1 MITNHENFGVV
12 LIKEVISGGIII
24 AKKLPKS
31 DTTAAGPAAGGR
43 QPRGVDLREQ
53 NEPRESGC
61 CK

>member
-1 MITNHENFGVV
+1 MVV
-12 LIKEVISGGIII
+12 SLKFFIV